1 MSVLILPAA
10 TSRPELLWVPII
22 MGLAVVLMMIP
33 FELLAR
39 ADRAQLR
46 SDLEDVLR
54 RAGSISV
61 A

>member
-10 TSRPELLWVPII
+10 TNQPELLWVPII